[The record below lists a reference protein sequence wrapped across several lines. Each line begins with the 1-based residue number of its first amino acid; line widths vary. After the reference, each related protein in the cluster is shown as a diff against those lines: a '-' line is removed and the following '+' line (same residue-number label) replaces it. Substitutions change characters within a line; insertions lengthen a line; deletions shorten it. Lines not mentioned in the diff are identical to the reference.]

1 MRSSPSD
8 RPVRH
13 AFVVL
18 AAVLS
23 LAAVMHEASASGQGF
38 PFDHEL
44 RFDAN
49 PMRGSKRVPGLQIT
63 KNGAAYPPLVRP
75 AASGHAVVIEN
86 QITIVPTAMQDNQCP
101 ADRLRAGRGFAQQ
114 SDGGDKLALGWSIA
128 GSGRAEAF
136 AVPASLQSTRR
147 QSAVDRTMGGRKR
160 IALIGAGIGGL
171 TAARALALRGF
182 EVRVFEQSDELKEVG
197 AGI

>member
-13 AFVVL
+13 AFVIL
-18 AAVLS
+18 AAILS
-23 LAAVMHEASASGQGF
+23 LAAVMHEALASGQGF

-63 KNGAAYPPLVRP
+63 KTGAAEIDLWCT
-75 AASGHAVVIEN
+75 SGKGHAIVIEN

-101 ADRLRAGRGFAQQ
+101 ADRLRA
-114 SDGGDKLALGWSIA
+114 DEDLLNN
-128 GSGRAEAF
+128 
-136 AVPASLQSTRR
+136 
-147 QSAVDRTMGGRKR
+147 
-160 IALIGAGIGGL
+160 L
-171 TAARALALRGF
+171 TAVTSWRWDGQLLVLVGPKPLRF
-182 EVRVFEQSDELKEVG
+182 RPHSN
-197 AGI
+197 